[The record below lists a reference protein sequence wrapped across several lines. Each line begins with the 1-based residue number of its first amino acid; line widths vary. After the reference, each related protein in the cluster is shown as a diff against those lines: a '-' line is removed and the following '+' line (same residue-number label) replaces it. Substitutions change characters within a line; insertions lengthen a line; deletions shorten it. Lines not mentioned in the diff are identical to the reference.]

1 VILVEEKGKNLVS
14 REPEE
19 LLSGEKDKSMLSDL
33 IDKYYL
39 DRQKDKEQNHFY
51 ITDAGKCE
59 RGIFFKF
66 KNVPR
71 EKMDARMLRLFE
83 RGDYIQMQILNSM
96 FSIGIVRS
104 SEVTIPP
111 QELIGGRADAIVTL
125 NNELYVVDFKSMN
138 SMIFKNLT
146 QAKEENVNQIQLYL
160 HFFKINKGILL
171 YVNKDTLELKE
182 FLVNYDKEL
191 VEKLLAGLKA
201 LKEKIDNDV
210 IPKILQD
217 AYTNWQC
224 RYCPFADICKMA
236 GPEETDWN
244 KFKKKIKDS

>member
-1 VILVEEKGKNLVS
+1 LVS
-14 REPEE
+14 RELEE
-19 LLSGEKDKSMLSDL
+19 LLSGEKDKSMLNDL

-39 DRQKDKEQNHFY
+39 DRQKDREQHHFY

-71 EKMDARMLRLFE
+71 EKMNARMLRLFE
-83 RGDYIQMQILNSM
+83 HGDYIQMQILNSM

-191 VEKLLAGLKA
+191 VEKLLAELKT

-210 IPKILQD
+210 IPKILPD

-236 GPEETDWN
+236 GPGEIDWN
-244 KFKKKIKDS
+244 KFKEKIKDS